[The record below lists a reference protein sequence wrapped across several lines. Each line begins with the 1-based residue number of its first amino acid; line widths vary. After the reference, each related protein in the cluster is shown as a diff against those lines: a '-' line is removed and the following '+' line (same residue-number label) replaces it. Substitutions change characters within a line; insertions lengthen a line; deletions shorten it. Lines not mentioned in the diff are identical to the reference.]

1 MRRPLRAVIGLAGA
15 VLAVIALGFVLF
27 AGYVMREPIR
37 GAGDADAI
45 VVLTGADFRIAEGA
59 RLLESGR
66 GRRLLIS
73 GVNPRVSNGDIA
85 RITGL
90 PPAMLDCCV
99 DIDTKALDT
108 IGNAT
113 ETGVWLRH
121 HGFKSLFL
129 VTSNY
134 HMPRSLAEF
143 SRVMPDVRLEPHAVV
158 PRSFPV
164 DAWWLHPGTARLLLS
179 EYLKFLPAAVRLTA
193 TRALHGF
200 QSSLLASAPS
210 GEPSSAKLAK

>member
-1 MRRPLRAVIGLAGA
+1 MRQTLRALIGLAGA
-15 VLAVIALGFVLF
+15 TLAVIALGFLLF
-27 AGYVMREPIR
+27 AGYVMREPVR
-37 GAGDADAI
+37 TSGAADAV

-90 PPAMLDCCV
+90 APAMLDCCV

-108 IGNAT
+108 IGNAN
-113 ETGVWLRH
+113 ETRIWLEQH
-121 HGFKSLFL
+121 AFKSLFL

-158 PRSFPV
+158 PRTFPV
-164 DAWWLHPGTARLLLS
+164 DAWWLHPGTAKLLLS

-193 TRALHGF
+193 SRALQGW
-200 QSSLLASAPS
+200 QSSSLASGPPGDAPS
-210 GEPSSAKLAK
+210 ARLSK